1 MSKTD
6 SIRAFPEDIEYF
18 RDMIDDRTIV
28 TTAQAVRVTI
38 EKAEKHDEMVN
49 EMSKNEKTMHQM

>member
-38 EKAEKHDEMVN
+38 EKAEKHDEMMN
-49 EMSKNEKTMHQM
+49 EMSKK